1 MIRSGNN
8 VMLTREEYRAAGD
21 KVIDEFKKIATKDK
35 DPLMLILAATT
46 FIGAIAAM
54 ELELFGEEKEE

>member
-21 KVIDEFKKIATKDK
+21 KVIDEFKKIATEDK
-35 DPLMLILAATT
+35 DPITLIFAATM
-46 FIGAIAAM
+46 FVGAIAAM
-54 ELELFGEEKEE
+54 EIELFGEEKEE

>member
-1 MIRSGNN
+1 
-8 VMLTREEYRAAGD
+8 MLTREEYRAAGD

-35 DPLMLILAATT
+35 DPLTLILFATT

-54 ELELFGEEKEE
+54 EIELFGEEKEE